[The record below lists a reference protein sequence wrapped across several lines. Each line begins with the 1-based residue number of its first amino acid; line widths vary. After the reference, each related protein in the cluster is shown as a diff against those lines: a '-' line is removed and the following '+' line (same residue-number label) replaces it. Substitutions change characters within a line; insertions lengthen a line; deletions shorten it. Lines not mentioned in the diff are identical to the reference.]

1 MEYGLSQMS
10 SQIEATTFFGEAMQ
24 SVALGQM
31 TSAEAVDYIDEMLQ
45 EQISII
51 GE

>member
-1 MEYGLSQMS
+1 MEHGLSQMS

-24 SVALGQM
+24 SVALGQW
-31 TSAEAVDYIDEMLQ
+31 TSKQAVDYIDEMLQ

-51 GE
+51 GK